1 MISVNQTSANLSF
14 IERLNKQR
22 EEQDEKLAS
31 GKRINSAADDPAGL
45 QIANRLTSQVN
56 QNQQLS
62 FNAQDQVNLNN
73 VQAGALSSIAN
84 NLERANILS
93 VQSGNPLYDTDA
105 IQDELTQITE
115 EINVIAS
122 DVLGQDNFISGLDAA
137 DPVTTQTI
145 IQDTATIVNE
155 SASALGAESNALIS
169 QIATYETSV
178 VNISASRSRIED
190 TDFASASSEQTKN
203 DILLQAAIVNKKNE
217 EERKGLLFNRFV

>member
-73 VQAGALSSIAN
+73 VQAGALSSITN

>member
-22 EEQDEKLAS
+22 EEQDDKLAS
-31 GKRINSAADDPAGL
+31 GKRINSTADDPAGL

-73 VQAGALSSIAN
+73 VQAGALSSITN

-93 VQSGNPLYDTDA
+93 VQSGNPLYDSDA
-105 IQDELTQITE
+105 IQDELAQITE

-137 DPVTTQTI
+137 DPVATQTI
-145 IQDTATIVNE
+145 LQDTAAIVNE
-155 SASALGAESNALIS
+155 SASNLGAESNALIS
-169 QIATYETSV
+169 QVATYETSV

-190 TDFASASSEQTKN
+190 TDFASASSEQSNN
-203 DILLQAAIVNKKNE
+203 DILLQAAIVSKKNE
-217 EERKGLLFNRFV
+217 EDRKGLLFNRFV